1 MEGFLGGKKKK
12 ERRRPT
18 ERGEDATGEKRD
30 KGERADAGGGRGGE
44 ASRTRGGAVVVTE
57 RDGRPPSSI
66 RRATRYARSRTADS
80 SVGGGGIENKS
91 SLQPPREPLRVVSR
105 LRSARPPS
113 GAPSPR
119 RNRTDVASS
128 IRRAQGLGG
137 DTSLLCAAFTGTRPF
152 APDPRRGSPRRAV
165 AESAATGGRRRA
177 GGRKGRRGFSA
188 LARRAGECPRERR
201 GFTSESPTPS
211 RLARGP
217 SHRGVYFFR
226 KNQTLRAPTCR
237 QPWRA

>member
-1 MEGFLGGKKKK
+1 MEGFLGGKKKRK
-12 ERRRPT
+12 TTPDGARRR
-18 ERGEDATGEKRD
+18 RDGEKRD

-66 RRATRYARSRTADS
+66 RRAAFAQSRTADS

-91 SLQPPREPLRVVSR
+91 SLQPRANLFVSFLASARRDRSGPPLRGGIERTWRR
-105 LRSARPPS
+105 LSDARKDSVATPVFYARPS
-113 GAPSPR
+113 RGR
-119 RNRTDVASS
+119 VRS
-128 IRRAQGLGG
+128 I
-137 DTSLLCAAFTGTRPF
+137 P
-152 APDPRRGSPRRAV
+152 PRRGSPRRAV

>member
-1 MEGFLGGKKKK
+1 MPDGARQRRDGGKTRQRRAHRRGGR
-12 ERRRPT
+12 ERRGGVANPPR
-18 ERGEDATGEKRD
+18 RRRRD
-30 KGERADAGGGRGGE
+30 RAR
-44 ASRTRGGAVVVTE
+44 RTT
-57 RDGRPPSSI
+57 PQLCC
-66 RRATRYARSRTADS
+66 ATRYVKSRTAVS

-217 SHRGVYFFR
+217 SHRGVYYFSQ
-226 KNQTLRAPTCR
+226 KSDA
-237 QPWRA
+237 